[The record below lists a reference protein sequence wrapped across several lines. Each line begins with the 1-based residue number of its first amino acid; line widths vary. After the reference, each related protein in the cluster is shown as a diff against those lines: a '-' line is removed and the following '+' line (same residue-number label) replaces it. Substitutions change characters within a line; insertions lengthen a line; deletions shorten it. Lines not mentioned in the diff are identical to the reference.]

1 MENFGSWSVLTTNF
15 LFILYLALGGVTFSA
30 ILHLVNGKWR
40 FKVRNLACSLS
51 VQFPIAGV
59 LLLVLLANGHTTFTW
74 LAEPHDAAA
83 GHGGEGEHRPGWLN
97 YSFLVA
103 REVAAFLFI
112 WWLYRLFIKYLAA
125 SEVDPIRRS
134 AASATSR
141 CSSPS
146 RMCCTRQWWPGT
158 SRCRSSPVGT
168 APATASITSRATST
182 CSSASSPCCCSS

>member
-51 VQFPIAGV
+51 VLFLFAGV

-83 GHGGEGEHRPGWLN
+83 GLGGVGVLWPGWLN
-97 YSFLVA
+97 FSFLVA
-103 REVAAFLFI
+103 RVVAAFLFI
-112 WWLYRLFIKYLAA
+112 WWLYRLFIKYQAA
-125 SEVDPIRRS
+125 SEVDPSYPAQRRFRNI
-134 AASATSR
+134 ALLIPFAYVLYATMVAWDIEMILFFG
-141 CSSPS
+141 CL
-146 RMCCTRQWWPGT
+146 CVCFGIYNFL
-158 SRCRSSPVGT
+158 CFFF
-168 APATASITSRATST
+168 
-182 CSSASSPCCCSS
+182 

>member
-15 LFILYLALGGVTFSA
+15 LFILYLALGGVKLSA
-30 ILHLVNGKWR
+30 ILQLVNGKWR

-51 VQFPIAGV
+51 VLFPFAGWLV
-59 LLLVLLANGHTTFTW
+59 LVLLAYGLSSFTW

-112 WWLYRLFIKYLAA
+112 W
-125 SEVDPIRRS
+125 
-134 AASATSR
+134 
-141 CSSPS
+141 
-146 RMCCTRQWWPGT
+146 
-158 SRCRSSPVGT
+158 
-168 APATASITSRATST
+168 
-182 CSSASSPCCCSS
+182 